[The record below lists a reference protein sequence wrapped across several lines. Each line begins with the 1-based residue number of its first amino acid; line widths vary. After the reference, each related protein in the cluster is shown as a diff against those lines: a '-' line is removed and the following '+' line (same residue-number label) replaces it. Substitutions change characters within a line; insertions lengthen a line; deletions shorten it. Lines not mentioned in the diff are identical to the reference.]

1 MRAFASHA
9 SHCSRCADPY
19 RTHLEGGTLC
29 DRGHA
34 LAHDIT
40 QYIYSKAGLPFS
52 VTDRERTGDRVQIEV
67 PPGYDAVRSLL
78 KAMDRG
84 LRIRGKN
91 EARGPVARAAT
102 AERHYYVPERTAPR
116 MERRPEATIVEMR
129 PSTGSRRDDRRERRE
144 TRYVEGRGSRYRQD
158 ELERQQRSRSELDP
172 VIIIAAP
179 RGDRVRYSR

>member
-84 LRIRGKN
+84 LRIRGTN
-91 EARGPVARAAT
+91 EAKEPAVSQ
-102 AERHYYVPERTAPR
+102 RHYYVPERTAPR
-116 MERRPEATIVEMR
+116 MERRPEATIVEVR
-129 PSTGSRRDDRRERRE
+129 PSTSSRKDDRRKEGGEVRRGTGEFVSTGRAGE
-144 TRYVEGRGSRYRQD
+144 TAASAIGAGPGHFHRHAQGRS
-158 ELERQQRSRSELDP
+158 
-172 VIIIAAP
+172 
-179 RGDRVRYSR
+179 